1 MKTERKREGAKEGKR
16 DVANKRARRLSI
28 ALSLLLS
35 IALSLLLPFINKV
48 SAHKYHFSFTQI
60 EYNAKEKAAEITLR
74 VFADDLEAI
83 ISKRSGKPIKLDH
96 KEAAPLV
103 AAYVRETLE
112 LKGRDGRSQKLT
124 WIGMESKIDVAL
136 LYLEAKAPAGLSGVQ
151 LRQRMFFDLF
161 DDQINQVLVK
171 AGHNKA
177 SLDFKPGESFKTI
190 AFMSK

>member
-1 MKTERKREGAKEGKR
+1 M
-16 DVANKRARRLSI
+16 
-28 ALSLLLS
+28 
-35 IALSLLLPFINKV
+35 
-48 SAHKYHFSFTQI
+48 
-60 EYNAKEKAAEITLR
+60 R

-83 ISKRSGKPIKLDH
+83 ISKRSGKPIKLDR

-151 LRQRMFFDLF
+151 LRQRIFFELF
-161 DDQINQVLVK
+161 DDQVNQVLCK
-171 AGHNKA
+171 TDNRKA
-177 SLDFKPGESFKTI
+177 SLDFKSGEGFKTI
-190 AFMSK
+190 SLAAK